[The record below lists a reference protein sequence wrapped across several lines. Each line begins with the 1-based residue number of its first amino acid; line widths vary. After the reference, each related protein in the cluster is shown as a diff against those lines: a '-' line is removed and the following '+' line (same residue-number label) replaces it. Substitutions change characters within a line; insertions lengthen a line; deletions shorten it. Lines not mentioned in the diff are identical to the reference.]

1 VSTRILY
8 IHQYFKT
15 PQEGG
20 AIRSYYLS
28 KGLVENGFEVE
39 MITSHNDSTYTIKD
53 VDGVKVHYLPVK
65 YHNDMGF
72 IKRVLSFFKFVR
84 KAKRLAKKIERIDHA
99 YITSTPLTVGLI
111 GIWLKKKLKINYTF
125 EVRDLWP
132 TAPIEIGAI
141 KGAFFK
147 KRLYRLEAKIY
158 KHADKIVA
166 LSPGMRDWIKK
177 VVPEKDVFMIP
188 NMADCQFFVK
198 EIKDPKLI
206 EFYHAKKPFVVTY
219 LGSIGAT
226 NHLEFLLDIAQEAK
240 LADLNIDFKIVGE
253 GSQLQSIKLQT
264 YLKKLTNVEFIGH
277 QNKEGVKRIL
287 NITDA
292 SYVSFADLP
301 VLATNSP
308 NKLFDSLAS
317 GKLTIVNTPGWTK
330 DMVEQYK
337 CGFYADPHKP
347 KEFVSKLKPYL
358 EERDSLEAAKN
369 NARSLAESLY
379 SKKLQIDKLV
389 KVLNNENQIQANENE
404 VYILT
409 A

>member
-1 VSTRILY
+1 MPSHILY

-28 KGLVENGFEVE
+28 KGLVENGFKVE
-39 MITSHNDSTYTIKD
+39 MITSHNDSIYTIKEI
-53 VDGVKVHYLPVK
+53 DGIRVHYLPVS
-65 YHNDMGF
+65 YSNDMGF
-72 IKRVLSFFKFVR
+72 ISRTLSFYKFVR
-84 KAKRLAKKIERIDHA
+84 KAKRLAKTFQGIDHA

-111 GIWLKKKLKINYTF
+111 GLWLKKHLNINYTF

-141 KGAFFK
+141 KGRFLK
-147 KRLYRLEAKIY
+147 KRLYRLEARIY
-158 KHADKIVA
+158 QHADRVVA
-166 LSPGMRDWIKK
+166 LSPGMRDWIKS

-188 NMADCQFFVK
+188 NMADCQFFQK
-198 EIKDPKLI
+198 EIKDPKLVA
-206 EFYHAKKPFVVTY
+206 FYHAEKPFVITY
-219 LGSIGAT
+219 LGSIGLT
-226 NHLEFLLDIAQEAK
+226 NHLEFLLDIAEEAK
-240 LADLNIDFKIVGE
+240 AADLNIDFKVVGE
-253 GSQLQSIKLQT
+253 GSQLRNIKLQT
-264 YLKKLTNVEFIGH
+264 YLKKLTNIEFIGH
-277 QNKEGVKRIL
+277 QNKEGVRRIL

-292 SYVSFADLP
+292 TYVSFADLP
-301 VLATNSP
+301 VLGTNSP
-308 NKLFDSLAS
+308 NKFFDSLAS

-337 CGFYADPHKP
+337 CGFYANPHEP
-347 KEFVSKLKPYL
+347 NEFVTQLRPYL
-358 EERDSLEAAKN
+358 EEKELLETSKN
-369 NARSLAESLY
+369 NARRIAESLY

-389 KVLNNENQIQANENE
+389 KVLNNEKQIRTNENE

>member
-1 VSTRILY
+1 
-8 IHQYFKT
+8 
-15 PQEGG
+15 
-20 AIRSYYLS
+20 
-28 KGLVENGFEVE
+28 
-39 MITSHNDSTYTIKD
+39 MITSHNDSIYTIKEI
-53 VDGVKVHYLPVK
+53 DGVKVHYLPVK
-65 YHNDMGF
+65 YNNDMGF
-72 IKRVLSFFKFVR
+72 IKRVLSFYNFVR

-111 GIWLKKKLKINYTF
+111 GIWLKRKLKINYTF

-141 KGAFFK
+141 KSGFIK
-147 KRLYRLEAKIY
+147 KQLYRLEARIY
-158 KHADKIVA
+158 KHADRVVA

-188 NMADCQFFVK
+188 NMADCQFFIK

-206 EFYHAKKPFVVTY
+206 EFYHAQKPFLITY

-240 LADLNIDFKIVGE
+240 SANINIDFKVVGD
-253 GSQLQSIKLQT
+253 GSQLRNIKLQA
-264 YLKKLTNVEFIGH
+264 YLKKLTNIEFIGH
-277 QNKEGVKRIL
+277 QNKEGVRRIL

-292 SYVSFADLP
+292 TYVSFADLP

-308 NKLFDSLAS
+308 NKFFDSLAS

-337 CGFYADPHKP
+337 CGFYADPQQP
-347 KEFVSKLKPYL
+347 KDFIAKLKPYL
-358 EERDSLEAAKN
+358 EDREKLEAAKN
-369 NARSLAESLY
+369 NARSIAESLY
-379 SKKLQIDKLV
+379 SKKLQINKLV
-389 KVLNNENQIQANENE
+389 KVLNNESKIRASENE

>member
-1 VSTRILY
+1 MPSRILY

-28 KGLVENGFEVE
+28 RGLVENGFEVE
-39 MITSHNDSTYTIKD
+39 MITSHNDSIYTVQE

-72 IKRVLSFFKFVR
+72 IKRVWSFFKFVR
-84 KAKRLAKKIERIDHA
+84 MAKRLAKKIERVDHA

-111 GIWLKKKLKINYTF
+111 GIWLKKKLRINYTF

-147 KRLYRLEAKIY
+147 NQLYRLEARIY
-158 KHADKIVA
+158 KHADRVVA

-188 NMADCQFFVK
+188 NMADCQFFNK
-198 EIKDPKLI
+198 EIKDPKLV
-206 EFYHAKKPFVVTY
+206 EFYHAEKPFVVTY
-219 LGSIGAT
+219 LGSIGVT
-226 NHLEFLLDIAQEAK
+226 NRLEFLLDIAQETK
-240 LADLNIDFKIVGE
+240 SSNLNIDFKVVGE
-253 GSQLQSIKLQT
+253 GSQLRNIKLQA

-292 SYVSFADLP
+292 TYVSFADLP

-330 DMVEQYK
+330 NMVEQYK
-337 CGFYADPHKP
+337 CGFYADPNQP
-347 KEFVSKLKPYL
+347 KDFVTKLKPYL
-358 EERDSLEAAKN
+358 EEREKLDAAKN
-369 NARSLAESLY
+369 NARNIAESLY

-389 KVLNNENQIQANENE
+389 KVLNNETQIRASENE

>member
-1 VSTRILY
+1 MPSRILY

-28 KGLVENGFEVE
+28 KGLVDNGFGVE
-39 MITSHNDSTYTIKD
+39 MITSHNESIYTVKEI
-53 VDGVKVHYLPVK
+53 DGVKVHYLPVK
-65 YHNDMGF
+65 YNNDMGF
-72 IKRVLSFFKFVR
+72 VRRILSFFKFVR
-84 KAKRLAKKIERIDHA
+84 KAKRLAKRIDNIDHA

-111 GIWLKKKLKINYTF
+111 GLWLKRKLGINYTF

-141 KGAFFK
+141 KGRFFK
-147 KRLYRLEAKIY
+147 NQLYRLEAKIY
-158 KHADKIVA
+158 RHAERIVA

-177 VVPEKDVFMIP
+177 VVPDKDVFMIP
-188 NMADCQFFVK
+188 NMADCQFFKK

-206 EFYHAKKPFVVTY
+206 EFYHAEKPFVVTY

-226 NHLEFLLDIAQEAK
+226 NHLEFLLNIAEEART
-240 LADLNIDFKIVGE
+240 ANLNIDFKVVGE
-253 GSQLQSIKLQT
+253 GSQLQNIKLKA
-264 YLKKLTNVEFIGH
+264 YLKKLTNIEFIGH
-277 QNKEGVKRIL
+277 QNKEGVRRIL
-287 NITDA
+287 NVTDA
-292 SYVSFADLP
+292 TYVSFADLP

-308 NKLFDSLAS
+308 NKFFDSLAS

-337 CGFYADPHKP
+337 CGFYAEPHKP
-347 KEFVSKLKPYL
+347 KDFVNQLKPYL
-358 EERDSLEAAKN
+358 ENRELLETSKN
-369 NARSLAESLY
+369 NARTIAESLY

-389 KVLNNENQIQANENE
+389 KVLNNESQIKTNENE